1 MRKHPL
7 AVAPLFLLPILLAG
21 CSGGRHEPTEK
32 YFLVA
37 ANIKLPYWQTA
48 NSGLNRAAKDLGVQV
63 EMVGP
68 DTYDPAAEQEV
79 FRKTVAKKPAG
90 ILVSPADA
98 NLLKGDIDDALAQ
111 GIPVITMD
119 SDAPGSK
126 RLTFIGTNN
135 YDAGVTGGKVL
146 VQQLK
151 GKGNVVV
158 FTMPGQ
164 SNLEERLH
172 GYRDVIAN
180 NPGVKISRI
189 VDVRGDPRIAFD
201 TTNEITIKNA
211 SSVDAFVCLE
221 AAACAE
227 VAEVLSRNKV
237 AGKVIVAMD
246 TQPDTLEWIQK
257 GVIAATIAQKPF
269 TMAFYGVKIL
279 DDVHHYKPPKLD
291 AGFVQDWFAPVPAF
305 VDTGAS
311 LIDKSNLDQFHRLRQ
326 DATSSK

>member
-1 MRKHPL
+1 MRNNPL
-7 AVAPLFLLPILLAG
+7 AIASLLLLPTFLAG

-32 YFLVA
+32 YYLVA
-37 ANIKLPYWQTA
+37 ANIKVPYWQAA
-48 NSGLNRAAKDLGVQV
+48 NSGLVRAAKELGVQA

-68 DTYDPAAEQEV
+68 DTHEPAAEQEQ
-79 FRKTVAKKPAG
+79 FRKAVAKKPAG

-98 NLLKGDIDDALAQ
+98 NLLKADIDSALAQ

-135 YDAGVTGGKVL
+135 YEAGMNGGKVL

-164 SNLEERLH
+164 ANLEERLH
-172 GYRDVIAN
+172 GYRDVIGN
-180 NPGVKISRI
+180 NPGVKITRV
-189 VDVRGDPRIAFD
+189 VDMRGDSRIAFD
-201 TTNEITIKNA
+201 TTNDITTKNA

-221 AAACAE
+221 ALSCKE
-227 VAEVLSRNKV
+227 VAEVLSRKRV
-237 AGKVIVAMD
+237 TGKVIVAMD
-246 TQPDTLEWIQK
+246 TDKDTLDWIQK
-257 GVIAATIAQKPF
+257 GGIAATIAQKPF

-279 DDVHHYKPPKLD
+279 DDLHHYKPAKLD
-291 AGFVQDWFAPVPAF
+291 AGFVQDPFAPVPYF
-305 VDTGAS
+305 VDTGAT
-311 LIDKSNLDQFHRLRQ
+311 LIDKSNLDQFRRLRQ
-326 DATSSK
+326 DATSDK